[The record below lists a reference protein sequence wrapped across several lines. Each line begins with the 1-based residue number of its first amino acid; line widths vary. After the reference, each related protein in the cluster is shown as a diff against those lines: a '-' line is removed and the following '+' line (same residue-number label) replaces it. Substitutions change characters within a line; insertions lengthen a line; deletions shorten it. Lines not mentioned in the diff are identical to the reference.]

1 MKIYADR
8 DPWGKI
14 EVMISAPS
22 FRTTLPSVV
31 DSTAILTECAAS
43 LQDLKDGAA
52 ALLELAATIDAERDA
67 RVVATTGSPN
77 IIQWQGKGPEFVR

>member
-1 MKIYADR
+1 VKIYADR

-14 EVMISAPS
+14 KVSVESPAIHMRAPS
-22 FRTTLPSVV
+22 VRCVSADF
-31 DSTAILTECAAS
+31 DAS

-67 RVVATTGSPN
+67 RVAATTGSPN